1 MLELRVMYGEERSEV
16 GGILERVDQTVETR
30 GKRKMNRLG
39 SWFFCSHGVVRLTFN
54 PNTIGPD

>member
-30 GKRKMNRLG
+30 GKRKMKDSGAG
-39 SWFFCSHGVVRLTFN
+39 SFVAMEW
-54 PNTIGPD
+54 